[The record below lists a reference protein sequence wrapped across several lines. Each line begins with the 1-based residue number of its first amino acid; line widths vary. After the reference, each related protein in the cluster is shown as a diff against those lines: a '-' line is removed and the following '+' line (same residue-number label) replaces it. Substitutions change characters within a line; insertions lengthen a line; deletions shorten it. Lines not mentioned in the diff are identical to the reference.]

1 MIFPCQ
7 NDSSLK
13 IVDYFFM
20 NLIMQRKCCS
30 YIK

>member
-13 IVDYFFM
+13 IIDYFFM
-20 NLIMQRKCCS
+20 NLIMQRNAVPT
-30 YIK
+30 